1 MTVMTRPE
9 CTARETHAALRSLA
23 RPGWRSTL
31 LAILAIAWKDWILF
45 FRYPLNAVLRV
56 VEPVLWLAPIYFLG
70 KSFAGPGGG
79 TGGSGFAAYT
89 GTNDYFTFILIGMI
103 LSNYTNAVFWGIG
116 LSLKNEMDSGVLE
129 SNWLAPV
136 PQIVFL
142 VGRTLASLAITSI
155 NNALILLLA
164 WLAFGFRFEGDVI
177 AAVAVVVPFL
187 VVLYGFGFAFAGLVL
202 LMRDANVLID
212 TSNYV
217 VVLLSGAQF
226 PVQVLPRFL
235 VPLALALPLT
245 YGLDLTRS
253 FLIGSETLLPR
264 PVEIAILVL
273 AMAVVVPAGYGVF
286 RLVERHC
293 RTRGTIGMH

>member
-1 MTVMTRPE
+1 M
-9 CTARETHAALRSLA
+9 HAGPLTSLA

-31 LAILAIAWKDWILF
+31 LAVLAIARKDWTLF

-56 VEPVLWLAPIYFLG
+56 VEPFMWLAPIYFLG
-70 KSFAGPGGG
+70 QTFAGSGEGAAGGA
-79 TGGSGFAAYT
+79 GFAAYT
-89 GTNDYFTFILIGMI
+89 GTTDYFTFILIGMI

-142 VGRTLASLAITSI
+142 VGRTLASLTIVTI

-164 WLAFGFRFEGDVI
+164 WLAFGVSFQGDI
-177 AAVAVVVPFL
+177 LAAVAVIVPFL

-212 TSNYV
+212 TSNYI

-253 FLIGSETLLPR
+253 FLIGTQTLLPR
-264 PVEIAILVL
+264 QLEIAILVL
-273 AMAVVVPAGYGVF
+273 AMAVMVPGGYGVF
-286 RLVERHC
+286 RLIERHC